1 MRKIKTLLLTA
12 VFVILG
18 TSVFA
23 EDATVTFVSGKVEV
37 QRGGKW
43 VALQKGD
50 SVAKSETISTG
61 FQSEAKIKIL
71 DSVMYLGPVTR
82 ITLEELSSSGQKDN
96 VNVYLKTGTARS
108 QVRHTDNKRVNYQVH
123 TAVAVA
129 SCRGTDW
136 VMDDSNSVSC
146 LEGTVAVAAYKAPP
160 ATGDDG
166 QTENEETED
175 KSEDEKEDETEG
187 SEDKTETSET
197 ETEGTTESTDDK
209 RTTPSSDEGV
219 LVKANQSVTVSETSS
234 VSTPVVT
241 VVQTASAVTAT
252 VAPAGEKE
260 GVGGAGVSAGS
271 AAPAAATTAATTSG
285 ASTSSAGTG
294 TGSGTGSGS
303 GSGSGSGAEPA
314 GPTTATVTVTVEL
327 PSNM

>member
-18 TSVFA
+18 ASAFA

-82 ITLEELSSSGQKDN
+82 ITLEELSTSGQKDN

-175 KSEDEKEDETEG
+175 KSEDETEG

-197 ETEGTTESTDDK
+197 ETESTDDK
-209 RTTPSSDEGV
+209 RTTPSSDDGV

-241 VVQTASAVTAT
+241 VVQTASAVTAA

-260 GVGGAGVSAGS
+260 GVGGAGVSAG
-271 AAPAAATTAATTSG
+271 AAAAASTAATPSG

-294 TGSGTGSGS
+294 SGSGT
-303 GSGSGSGAEPA
+303 SGSGSGAEPA

-327 PSNM
+327 PSDM